1 MLFFFLFF
9 EVVAVGDATGH
20 GDTYTPG
27 RLQYARGPA
36 VDWSIQKPYKN
47 APGPLQPHYYPRN
60 RNSYLMLLKQFHSR
74 RSRD

>member
-27 RLQYARGPA
+27 RLQYAWGPA
-36 VDWSIQKPYKN
+36 VDWSIQEPYKN
-47 APGPLQPHYYPRN
+47 APGSTAAPLLPQKQK
-60 RNSYLMLLKQFHSR
+60 LLPNVT
-74 RSRD
+74 